1 MIYSCLLDV
10 LLSTDSR
17 DFLFV
22 IISTGVVVISS
33 LFLVVLSS
41 PSTNISSLLL
51 STVGGGSGSKYC
63 ESILLHIDFIILG
76 DNSQNTIL

>member
-51 STVGGGSGSKYC
+51 LTVGGGSGSKYC